1 MKFIQIPLI
10 TFCLFVNLLIA
21 QPLSSETL
29 DSIYIASSRIDL
41 PFSKSSKTVQI
52 VTKEMI
58 ERSPAANVADLLQFF
73 GGIDIRRRGLGGSQ
87 ADVYIRGGG
96 FDQVLLLIDGM
107 KVEDPQTGH
116 HTLNMA
122 LPIEVIERVEIV
134 KGPAARIFGQN
145 AFTGAIN
152 IVTRKVSKNSISSSI
167 EVGSYGQKILGLTSQ
182 SVYSNSTHM
191 LHVSSNMSDGYRYN
205 TDFDNRNYFLKSTI
219 NTARTPISIIASF
232 MERQFGANGF
242 YASPNYID
250 QYEETQAS
258 VLGIQSTYGSGN
270 WTFKPRV
277 YWKRNQDVYLFVRSN
292 PSLYRNVHISN
303 KLVAEYNASNQ
314 NNMGITGMGI
324 ELAMVNLASNN
335 LGNQNRTQ
343 MNAFIEHRF
352 SLLDDQL
359 DITPGVALNY
369 FSDFKFHA
377 FPGIDVGF
385 AINKSSRFYGNL
397 GMTYRI
403 PTYTDLYYASPTTIG
418 NPSLIPESALA
429 YEIGY
434 RLSRNN
440 LDLSFVGFK
449 RNSDDLIDYVK
460 LNSDDPWQAQNLIGL
475 ETNGFEFS
483 GRMKWGSQ
491 DKMNALN
498 GDYTYIS
505 DNVETLAQLSQYA
518 INSLKHQVIMSWE
531 SQFLD
536 QISQQITYRYC
547 ERGNGQT
554 YNVLDARVVANF
566 GKIKADITANNIL
579 GAAFTETNLVPV
591 PKGSIL
597 FSLGY
602 SIN

>member
-1 MKFIQIPLI
+1 M
-10 TFCLFVNLLIA
+10 
-21 QPLSSETL
+21 
-29 DSIYIASSRIDL
+29 
-41 PFSKSSKTVQI
+41 
-52 VTKEMI
+52 
-58 ERSPAANVADLLQFF
+58 
-73 GGIDIRRRGLGGSQ
+73 
-87 ADVYIRGGG
+87 
-96 FDQVLLLIDGM
+96 
-107 KVEDPQTGH
+107 
-116 HTLNMA
+116 
-122 LPIEVIERVEIV
+122 
-134 KGPAARIFGQN
+134 
-145 AFTGAIN
+145 
-152 IVTRKVSKNSISSSI
+152 
-167 EVGSYGQKILGLTSQ
+167 
-182 SVYSNSTHM
+182 
-191 LHVSSNMSDGYRYN
+191 
-205 TDFDNRNYFLKSTI
+205 
-219 NTARTPISIIASF
+219 
-232 MERQFGANGF
+232 
-242 YASPNYID
+242 
-250 QYEETQAS
+250 
-258 VLGIQSTYGSGN
+258 
-270 WTFKPRV
+270 
-277 YWKRNQDVYLFVRSN
+277 
-292 PSLYRNVHISN
+292 
-303 KLVAEYNASNQ
+303 
-314 NNMGITGMGI
+314 
-324 ELAMVNLASNN
+324 
-335 LGNQNRTQ
+335 
-343 MNAFIEHRF
+343 
-352 SLLDDQL
+352 
-359 DITPGVALNY
+359 
-369 FSDFKFHA
+369 
-377 FPGIDVGF
+377 
-385 AINKSSRFYGNL
+385 
-397 GMTYRI
+397 
-403 PTYTDLYYASPTTIG
+403 TIG

-505 DNVETLAQLSQYA
+505 DNVEALAQLSQYA